1 LRDARWWYKI
11 VLTLHNGVSLS
22 LQVFKMWRMLIYEM
36 LDQQDQ
42 IKSA

>member
-1 LRDARWWYKI
+1 MVQN
-11 VLTLHNGVSLS
+11 VLTVLDGGSLV

-42 IKSA
+42 RQAA